1 MFLDATDISREDFL
15 KHTIFMDKVNR
26 MFTSR
31 NFDEPGQSCRR
42 PALRHIQLSEEHQ
55 KEMLSILFDDDG
67 SLKNDIVSDIDF
79 SAENDP
85 RYIDFGNTIENGRQ
99 DRRYQ
104 IGIKKPI
111 IGKLLI
117 SAQRRMSRLH
127 YLYPSDVHVLILCF
141 VAYNICF

>member
-1 MFLDATDISREDFL
+1 MEVFLDATDISREDFL

-26 MFTSR
+26 IFTSR
-31 NFDEPGQSCRR
+31 NFDDPGKSFHR
-42 PALRHIQLSEEHQ
+42 PALRHIQLSEEHH

-67 SLKNDIVSDIDF
+67 SLKNDIVPDIDF

-85 RYIDFGNTIENGRQ
+85 RYIDFGNTVENGRQ

-111 IGKLLI
+111 MGELLK
-117 SAQRRMSRLH
+117 SAQRRISRLH
-127 YLYPSDVHVLILCF
+127 NMCP
-141 VAYNICF
+141 